1 MSLIVHFNNKKL
13 ILFITSLIVLTI
25 GAVIYKKADIFSAE
39 EPKNDRFIF
48 LFEKYTQIQ
57 FPKSGEIV
65 KKKFNFG
72 INDGIEAAIIKVKDS
87 SEFFKLKNDIIG
99 MTFMISEKWEPGI
112 GYFSSDIFFNE
123 GLIETVVS
131 NNKDLFVIAFTK
143 DGYKIIFEKT
153 W

>member
-1 MSLIVHFNNKKL
+1 MKLYKITKLFTLVIISLI
-13 ILFITSLIVLTI
+13 IVFMSVL
-25 GAVIYKKADIFSAE
+25 IYKKTNVFSFK
-39 EPKNDRFIF
+39 EPKIDRFIF
-48 LFEKYTQIQ
+48 LFERYTQIQ

-65 KKKFNFG
+65 KKKNNYG

-99 MTFMISEKWEPGI
+99 RTFMISKKWEPGI

-123 GLIETVVS
+123 GLIDTVVS
-131 NNKDLFVIAFTK
+131 SNKDLLVIAFTK